1 MHTIE
6 GIVIIGS
13 GNWGLALATVF
24 CSRHPVRVWTI
35 DAATAA
41 DLRAHRTAGGA
52 FHKHPLPDAITIEEK
67 FTADV
72 DPRTTLFIL
81 AVPSSQVRPAARE
94 LATHAK
100 HPLVLSVSK
109 GFDAHRQCTMS
120 DVIRDEIP
128 EAHVVVLTGP
138 TIANEV
144 AAGKPTRAVLAC
156 EDLMHLA
163 VVKEALR
170 NDVISFEVS
179 RNPTH
184 HEICTALKGIVA
196 IAAGLAD
203 GLSADQKEPNASS
216 RFG

>member
-52 FHKHPLPDAITIEEK
+52 FHKHPPPDAITIEEK

-81 AVPSSQVRPAARE
+81 AVPSSQVRPAARSRTPFAATTKSRACATSSSRQRSTTFSRNMFAGRSR
-94 LATHAK
+94 LAGCARWKSTRPKITPQPASCGALEK
-100 HPLVLSVSK
+100 RSPRANSVFVYRSTPLLSPLSK
-109 GFDAHRQCTMS
+109 G
-120 DVIRDEIP
+120 
-128 EAHVVVLTGP
+128 G
-138 TIANEV
+138 
-144 AAGKPTRAVLAC
+144 
-156 EDLMHLA
+156 
-163 VVKEALR
+163 
-170 NDVISFEVS
+170 
-179 RNPTH
+179 
-184 HEICTALKGIVA
+184 
-196 IAAGLAD
+196 
-203 GLSADQKEPNASS
+203 
-216 RFG
+216 